1 YIVIINFKMKPG
13 YAILGAIV
21 VAGILLLSGCIGTN
35 QSEFDVNKI
44 IEAQKNVKQYAFDG
58 EITAGKTGM
67 QQSIFINGK
76 VDTENLKMYI
86 NTNIMGQNEESYLIG
101 KETYTKKNGQ
111 WSKMKKD
118 DLWNNS
124 NQYEITV
131 EILKSQNTKI
141 EILGEENVDGDV
153 CYIVNITADTEKL
166 KEQFAKSVGESMA
179 GVEYTL
185 KISSYTLYVS
195 KATNFI
201 KKEHLNAII
210 AASAQDKN
218 VEVEM
223 TFVFEYKDINKPAN
237 IQLPEEA
244 KNAET
249 TSQ

>member
-1 YIVIINFKMKPG
+1 MKPG

-21 VAGILLLSGCIGTN
+21 VAGMLLLSGCIGTN
-35 QSEFDVNKI
+35 QNGFDVNKV
-44 IEAQKNVKQYAFDG
+44 IEAQKNVKQYAFES

-67 QQSIFINGK
+67 QQSISMNGT
-76 VDTENLKMYI
+76 VDTKNLKMYI
-86 NTNIMGQNEESYLIG
+86 NTNIKGQNEESYLIG
-101 KETYTKKNGQ
+101 EEAYTKKNGQ

-124 NQYEITV
+124 NQYETTV
-131 EILKSQNTKI
+131 EILKSPNTKI
-141 EILGEENVDGDV
+141 EVIGEENVDGDV

-166 KEQFAKSVGESMA
+166 KEQFAKSIGGGMA

-185 KISSYTLYVS
+185 NVSSYILYVS

-201 KKEHLNAII
+201 KKEYLNTSMAV
-210 AASAQDKN
+210 SAQGIN

-223 TFVFEYKDINKPAN
+223 TFVFRYKDINKPAD
-237 IQLPEEA
+237 IQLPKEA
-244 KNAET
+244 RNVET